1 MYIYFIRLIDENP
14 LVAHNLTEVRY
25 LSLKSIAKEFEEDG
39 HVDEAMRVYFSIY
52 FYVYFFKCRL

>member
-39 HVDEAMRVYFSIY
+39 HVDEAMRVYY
-52 FYVYFFKCRL
+52 FYFFKYRL

>member
-1 MYIYFIRLIDENP
+1 MYIYFNRLIDENP

-25 LSLKSIAKEFEEDG
+25 LSLKSIAKEFEEDC
-39 HVDEAMRVYFSIY
+39 HVDEAMRVYLYF